1 MFVDPGDQAIVV
13 NQQFETEEVALALRS
28 NYFKARLWHGTLV

>member
-1 MFVDPGDQAIVV
+1 MGVDPGEQAIFV

-28 NYFKARLWHGTLV
+28 SYFKGRLWHETLE